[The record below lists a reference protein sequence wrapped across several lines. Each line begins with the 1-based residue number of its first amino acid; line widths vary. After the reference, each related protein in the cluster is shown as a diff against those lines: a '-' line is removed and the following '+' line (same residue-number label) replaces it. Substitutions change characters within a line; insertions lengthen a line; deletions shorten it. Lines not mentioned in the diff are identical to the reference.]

1 MTFLRSIEL
10 DRALEFSGAYSRSE
24 GRSILSVLRAAEFSH
39 DQDPFRTFGGL
50 IAIAEGRVSL
60 LDPQGLARAVV
71 SPSAACRAP
80 ARLRWRPRSRL
91 TLVGRRGLSISVATS
106 SASCLRA

>member
-39 DQDPFRTFGGL
+39 DQDPKRTVPT
-50 IAIAEGRVSL
+50 ITAEWPNVAESGRSE
-60 LDPQGLARAVV
+60 
-71 SPSAACRAP
+71 SPH
-80 ARLRWRPRSRL
+80 
-91 TLVGRRGLSISVATS
+91 
-106 SASCLRA
+106 